1 MQCLFHADKR
11 LVKSLSLRSDR
22 HHNCHCRWSISQ
34 PNALLPLMF
43 HYPANSPWYCSKQ
56 LQYVSKQCLIGC
68 TPGVHQQLKMLEPKV
83 RIWFVMWEF
92 TGNFDVHWSIPHP
105 NMHINQFY
113 IWKEGIHGCTWHVST
128 CGHAHTCTNGL
139 LQTIVQLII
148 NLIQRYVSMFFFI
161 PSCSLLPFF
170 PLVYPSVVNCWD
182 PSWLDRPQ

>member
-22 HHNCHCRWSISQ
+22 HHNCHCGWSISQ

-92 TGNFDVHWSIPHP
+92 TGNFDVNWSIPHP

-113 IWKEGIHGCTWHVST
+113 IWKEGIHRCTWCMTACVDMYT
-128 CGHAHTCTNGL
+128 HA
-139 LQTIVQLII
+139 
-148 NLIQRYVSMFFFI
+148 QRNR
-161 PSCSLLPFF
+161 CRLKC
-170 PLVYPSVVNCWD
+170 N
-182 PSWLDRPQ
+182 